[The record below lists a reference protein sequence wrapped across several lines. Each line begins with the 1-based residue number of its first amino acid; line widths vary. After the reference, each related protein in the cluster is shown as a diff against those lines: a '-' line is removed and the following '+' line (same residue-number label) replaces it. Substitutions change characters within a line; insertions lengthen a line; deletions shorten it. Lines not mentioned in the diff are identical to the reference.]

1 MLTSAPHAPAR
12 LASRSPVMENI
23 HRGMLKKRMAGIPT
37 GPGVYRW
44 LDTNG
49 NVLYVGKAKNLRRR
63 MRTYLGTGALKEGF
77 RKRGLFE
84 KMADLTITVT
94 NTELE
99 ALILETHLIRT
110 LKPRY
115 NIQLT
120 KDTHY
125 AFVKITV
132 QDDFPSVQVVH
143 TKESDAALYFGPYS
157 NPYSQRRM
165 VEILRTLYHFRT
177 CRMSL
182 RVNRQESLFADAKRA
197 TFPLEIV
204 AKKIDRRLPCLD
216 FHIEKCCGPCNGMIA
231 PDHYRDMRIASVLSF
246 LQGDRSEVLGKL
258 IDRLK
263 QEGEQERKFERAED
277 VSFALRYVQNM
288 KKQASLGLGAQS
300 EMDAVGYRL
309 YRRKLHVVVLQARGG
324 NIINELYVCAS
335 GAGDAKAAFGQ
346 FLARYYDD
354 VRDIPERIL
363 LSALPDDADILRAWL
378 SVKKGSEVR
387 ICEADDDIERHI
399 VDLAKRNAEQK
410 SILQNAKRLIEKG
423 STGN

>member
-1 MLTSAPHAPAR
+1 ML
-12 LASRSPVMENI
+12 VENI
-23 HRGMLKKRMAGIPT
+23 HRGTLKKRMADIPT

-44 LDTNG
+44 LDQNG
-49 NVLYVGKAKNLRRR
+49 SVLYVGKAKNLRRR
-63 MRTYLGTGALKEGF
+63 MRTYLGAGALKEGF

-94 NTELE
+94 NTEME
-99 ALILETHLIRT
+99 ALVLETHLIRS

-143 TKESDAALYFGPYS
+143 VKDRDAALYFGPYS

-165 VEILRTLYHFRT
+165 VEILRTLFHFRT

-182 RVNRQESLFADAKRA
+182 NVNRQPSLFADGRPAKL
-197 TFPLEIV
+197 PLEIV
-204 AKKIDRRLPCLD
+204 AKKADRRLPCLD

-231 PDHYRDMRIASVLSF
+231 PEQYRDARIASVLSF
-246 LQGDRSEVLGKL
+246 LQGERTEVLGKL
-258 IDRLK
+258 IERLK
-263 QEGEQERKFERAED
+263 QEDGQERKFERAED
-277 VSFALRYVQNM
+277 VSFALRYVQKM
-288 KKQASLGLGAQS
+288 KKQALLGLGVHA

-335 GAGDAKAAFGQ
+335 GAGDAQAAFGQ

-363 LSALPDDADILRAWL
+363 LSALPEDTDILETWL
-378 SVKKGSEVR
+378 STKKGAAVCIREP
-387 ICEADDDIERHI
+387 ETDIERRI
-399 VDLAKRNAEQK
+399 VDLARRNAEQK
-410 SILQNAKRLIEKG
+410 TLLQNAKRQIEK
-423 STGN
+423 SAKQH